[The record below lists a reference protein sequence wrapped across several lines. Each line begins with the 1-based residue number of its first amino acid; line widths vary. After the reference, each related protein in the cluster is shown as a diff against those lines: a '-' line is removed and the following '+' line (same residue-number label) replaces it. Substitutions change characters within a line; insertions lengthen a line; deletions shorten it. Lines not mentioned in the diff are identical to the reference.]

1 MKAMILAAGKGER
14 LRPLTLHKPKPL
26 LEVGG
31 KPLIEY
37 HLHALANAGFKQ
49 VVINCAWLSEQLI
62 QHLGDGSRFD
72 VQIKWSKEAPALET
86 AGGIKHA
93 LPLLGDAPFLL
104 VNGDIWT
111 DYDFAR
117 LRHPL
122 AEDCDAHLVLVDN
135 PPHHPQGDFALSEG
149 KISQN
154 PQHPRL
160 TYSGIALINPKLV
173 ADCPTGIAWPLAP
186 LLHQGAA
193 KGRLSGEQHKGCWLD
208 VGSHERL
215 DEANQLALRINR

>member
-14 LRPLTLHKPKPL
+14 LRPLTLHRPKPL
-26 LEVGG
+26 LQVGG
-31 KPLIEY
+31 KALIEY
-37 HLHALANAGFKQ
+37 HLEALAKAGFNQ
-49 VVINCAWLSEQLI
+49 VVINCAWLGEQLI
-62 QHLGDGSRFD
+62 QHLGDGSRFG
-72 VQIKWSKEAPALET
+72 VQINWSKEDPALET

-93 LPLLGDAPFLL
+93 LPLLGDTPFLL

-117 LRHPL
+117 LRRPL
-122 AEDCDAHLVLVDN
+122 AENCDAHLVLVDN
-135 PPHHPQGDFALSEG
+135 PPHHRQGDFALNQG

-160 TYSGIALINPKLV
+160 TYSGIALIHPRLV
-173 ADCPTGIAWPLAP
+173 DNCLAGIASTLAP
-186 LLHQGAA
+186 LLHQAA
-193 KGRLSGEQHKGCWLD
+193 GSGRLSGEQHKGRWID

-215 DEANQLALRINR
+215 DKANQLARRINR